1 MPTWDSSLYLKFAT
15 ERTQPAIDLAARI
28 DCDRPAHV
36 ADLGCGPGNS
46 MVVLN
51 RRWPDAN
58 LQGIDNSPAMIATAT
73 RDYPEWQWQLG
84 EISAWSP
91 SSPVDVVF
99 SNAALQWLP
108 DHSRNLPR
116 LFDQVA
122 PGGAFA
128 FQVPANF
135 DAPPHRLMREL
146 GCSDAWRPL
155 FRTPVREW
163 HAETSSYYYDLLA
176 PLASRMDVWMT
187 DYVHIMPGPE
197 AIVEWYRGSGLR
209 PWLES
214 LPSEETRERF
224 LADYL
229 TGIIA
234 AYPRQKDGRVL
245 FPFRRLFV
253 IAYR

>member
-1 MPTWDSSLYLKFAT
+1 
-15 ERTQPAIDLAARI
+15 
-28 DCDRPAHV
+28 
-36 ADLGCGPGNS
+36 
-46 MVVLN
+46 
-51 RRWPDAN
+51 
-58 LQGIDNSPAMIATAT
+58 
-73 RDYPEWQWQLG
+73 
-84 EISAWSP
+84 
-91 SSPVDVVF
+91 
-99 SNAALQWLP
+99 
-108 DHSRNLPR
+108 
-116 LFDQVA
+116 
-122 PGGAFA
+122 
-128 FQVPANF
+128 
-135 DAPPHRLMREL
+135 
-146 GCSDAWRPL
+146 
-155 FRTPVREW
+155 
-163 HAETSSYYYDLLA
+163 
-176 PLASRMDVWMT
+176 MDVWMT